1 MQMQLDDTVLP
12 RKKILT
18 KIGTT
23 LRQNV
28 LFTCG
33 LVIVLLLIVMSLG
46 AQWISPNSPY
56 EQFIQMRNMPPGTD
70 PMFPLGTDQL
80 GRCLLSRVI
89 FGGRVSLFVGLLTAS
104 ISAIMGVF
112 LGLIGGYG
120 SRIMSS
126 VIERLID
133 IALATPEILIA
144 LGLAAVLGRSLM
156 IVMVSVSLVW
166 WANYARVVR
175 GQVLRLRELDFIE
188 AARSIGASHARILW
202 RHIFPN
208 AVAEVL
214 VMITLNLSAA
224 VLIEAGL
231 SFLGLGTQPP
241 TPSWGAMLSIGRNY
255 LQTMPWLSVSPG
267 IAIMFTVL
275 GFNLLG
281 DGLRDILD
289 PRMKI

>member
-1 MQMQLDDTVLP
+1 MQSEAAILP
-12 RKKILT
+12 RKKTFKVFYILR
-18 KIGTT
+18 K
-23 LRQNV
+23 NV
-28 LFTCG
+28 LLTVG
-33 LVIVLLLIVMSLG
+33 LVIVLLLIISAIG
-46 AQWISPNSPY
+46 ADWIAPNSPY
-56 EQFIQMRNMPPGTD
+56 EQFIQSRNMAPGVD
-70 PMFPLGTDQL
+70 PQFPLGTDQL

-89 FGGRVSLFVGLLTAS
+89 YGGRVSLFVGLLTS
-104 ISAIMGVF
+104 TISAVLGIF
-112 LGLIGGYG
+112 LGLMGGYG
-120 SRIMSS
+120 GRFLSGS
-126 VIERLID
+126 IERIID

-156 IVMVSVSLVW
+156 IVMLSVSMVW

-175 GQVLRLRELDFIE
+175 GQVLQLREMDFIE
-188 AARSIGASHARILW
+188 AARSIGVSHTRILW

-208 AVAEVL
+208 TVAEVL
-214 VMITLNLSAA
+214 VMVTLNLSAA

-267 IAIMFTVL
+267 VAIMFTVL

-281 DGLRDILD
+281 DGMRDILD
-289 PRMKI
+289 PRMKK